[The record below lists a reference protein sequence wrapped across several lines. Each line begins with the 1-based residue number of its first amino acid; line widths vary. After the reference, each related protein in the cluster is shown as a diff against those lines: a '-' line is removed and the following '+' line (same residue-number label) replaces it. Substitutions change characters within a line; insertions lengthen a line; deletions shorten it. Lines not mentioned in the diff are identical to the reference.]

1 MIGDGVNDAAPALAT
16 SDIGIS
22 MGVATET
29 GDVVLM
35 SNDIRRIPKA
45 YKMARKV
52 RRKIIENVVISIS
65 TKISIIGLGIAGH
78 PSSLRRSSVM
88 EDFQH
93 MRPSTTFFRREEP
106 DPTTGVISAR
116 NKGGGL
122 VKGRFDVGKHFPAKL
137 NTNTSIL
144 ASCAE

>member
-78 PSSLRRSSVM
+78 PSCGPL
-88 EDFQH
+88 
-93 MRPSTTFFRREEP
+93 
-106 DPTTGVISAR
+106 
-116 NKGGGL
+116 
-122 VKGRFDVGKHFPAKL
+122 
-137 NTNTSIL
+137 
-144 ASCAE
+144 C